1 MSIAIK
7 YFNNQDDAAICVNDS
22 FIKIC
27 NNIKKYD
34 QKHSFITWSKTI
46 LIRTVLDEIRKQ
58 KKYKETIVITNEVEI
73 YEKNEANNYYE
84 IQDLKPLKNSL
95 KKLPNATRNIIN
107 LHLIEGFS
115 HKEIAEM
122 MKISIQTS
130 QWHVKTGK
138 QKLRKLLDNNTN

>member
-7 YFNNQDDAAICVNDS
+7 YFNNQEEAAICINDS

-58 KKYKETIVITNEVEI
+58 KKYKETIIVTNEIVK
-73 YEKNEANNYYE
+73 YESNNIEKREEVDY
-84 IQDLKPLKNSL
+84 KSL
-95 KKLPNATRNIIN
+95 KKSMQELPNATRNIIN

-115 HKEIAEM
+115 HKEISEM

-130 QWHVKTGK
+130 QWHVKIGK
-138 QKLRKLLDNNTN
+138 QKLRELLANYSN